1 MRGAV
6 LSSSGTELARV
17 APQVSETVGSTFAC
31 FKECVG
37 EGQRDH
43 ARDGKDEVGEE
54 LSLASKQ

>member
-6 LSSSGTELARV
+6 LSSSGIKLV
-17 APQVSETVGSTFAC
+17 YCPPVCGTVGATFAC

-37 EGQRDH
+37 EGQCDQ
-43 ARDGKDEVGEE
+43 ACDGKDEVGEE